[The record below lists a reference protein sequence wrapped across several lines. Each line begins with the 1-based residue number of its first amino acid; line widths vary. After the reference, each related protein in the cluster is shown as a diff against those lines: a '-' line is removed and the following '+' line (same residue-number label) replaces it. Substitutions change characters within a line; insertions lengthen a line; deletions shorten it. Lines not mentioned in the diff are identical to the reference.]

1 MGFGRAALVCA
12 SLVRALLILL
22 RLFVLPLLSVPL
34 LPVLLLAGLP
44 AASAEDEQR
53 FEISIAAQPLAL
65 ALQELA
71 EQVDIQIVFFS
82 GATEGLTASP
92 ISGSFTR
99 LEALRALLAGTGLR
113 YVFLNSDAVA
123 VQPVPEAATAPEPA
137 ADGVRPR
144 EPAAV
149 ADFAVTPEAPAGAFA
164 MEEIVVTGTAARSR
178 TKYESSVGISTFDR
192 ADIGR
197 QSPTSTADLI
207 SAVPGF
213 WVESTSGTTQ
223 GNVFARGIVQDGGYR
238 YVALVE
244 DGLPVYPV
252 FELSFYNPDQFIR
265 VSESIARVEVVRGG
279 TAPVFT
285 SGAVGGTI
293 NFVNERA
300 VSAPVLRVKA
310 AWSDYDS
317 RALDAY
323 WSAPLAGSW
332 WVSAGAYRRSSD
344 GVRYPGYVAD
354 EGGQVRFELA
364 RATQRSEVAIYA
376 KYIDDRSLFAVP
388 IPLTGSPENPTA
400 VDGTTAGTYS
410 LHSED
415 MQSAGLPASADEV
428 GLSDSD
434 LADGIHPRLLSAGAR
449 IDLRWDSGI
458 SLSSHGRFTDGD
470 VSFNAIFTGAVPVTG
485 QEFAAARGV
494 TPAYSYIAGGEA
506 FDAGLLVQ
514 NHGHWAVHKDY
525 RALQNDTR
533 LNFGWSRHDIAIG
546 AYLADF
552 SMSDRWSLGNL
563 LLTDVRDQPQRLA
576 LPGVT
581 DPQGFTQYSFLN
593 LLADYEGRL
602 AALYVSDEW
611 NVSDRLRLDFGA
623 RLDWTDIEA
632 SISRGRE
639 DVDLDGDPATTYD
652 RASLAGEDRDRH
664 DEQFSHTGFSAGF
677 NYELARYG
685 LAGQHALFGHLTG
698 SAKLPH
704 FDDIRNGITDK
715 DRVSN
720 VEFGYK
726 ASGDDL
732 AVFLTAFRTD
742 FDNVPFNDILLDGSI
757 VVRRARTRTYG
768 IELEGVY
775 EPVDSVGLQ
784 FALTLQDPEYREF
797 SGATLDN
804 SGKQVRRIPKVMARL
819 VPSVR
824 FANGRGRAWFSMAHV
839 GERFANDENTVAL
852 PAYLKLDAGVEYTL
866 GEHWSAQLNVDNL
879 SNEAGLTE
887 GNPRTD
893 VHAGGIGPLYNARAL
908 FGRSLAFAVRY
919 SFHAG

>member
-1 MGFGRAALVCA
+1 MRSGCA
-12 SLVRALLILL
+12 
-22 RLFVLPLLSVPL
+22 FVLAA
-34 LPVLLLAGLP
+34 LLLAAP
-44 AASAEDEQR
+44 EFSAADEKR
-53 FEISIAAQPLAL
+53 FDIAIPAQPLAL

-82 GATEGLTASP
+82 GATEGLTASA

-99 LEALRALLAGTGLR
+99 LDALDALLAGTGLR
-113 YVFLNSDAVA
+113 YVFLNSDSIA
-123 VQPVPEAATAPEPA
+123 VQPIPDAETAQAPA
-137 ADGVRPR
+137 ADTARPR
-144 EPAAV
+144 IQGG
-149 ADFAVTPEAPAGAFA
+149 VTGYSQPPEAPARAFA

-213 WVESTSGTTQ
+213 WVESTAGTTQ

-265 VSESIARVEVVRGG
+265 LSESTARVEVVRGG

-293 NFVNERA
+293 NFVNEKA
-300 VSAPVLRVKA
+300 ASAPVLRVKA
-310 AWSDYDS
+310 AWSDFDS

-332 WVSAGAYRRSSD
+332 WASAGAYRRSSE
-344 GVRYPGYVAD
+344 GVRYPGFVAD
-354 EGGQVRFELA
+354 EGGHVRFELA
-364 RATQRSEVAIYA
+364 RVTQRTELALYA

-388 IPLTGSPENPTA
+388 IPLRGSPENPTA
-400 VDGTTAGTYS
+400 ADGTAAGRYS

-415 MQSAGLPASADEV
+415 MRAAGLPASAAEV
-428 GLSDSD
+428 GLSGSD
-434 LADGIHPRLLSAGAR
+434 LADGIHPRLLSTGAR

-458 SLSSHGRFTDGD
+458 SLSSHTRFTDGD
-470 VSFNAIFTGAVPVTG
+470 VSFNGIFTGAVPLT
-485 QEFAAARGV
+485 
-494 TPAYSYIAGGEA
+494 GEA
-506 FDAGLLVQ
+506 FAAGRGVAPAYTYISGGAPFDAAFLVQ
-514 NHGHWAVHKDY
+514 NHGHWAVHKDF

-533 LNFGWSRHDIAIG
+533 LNFEWSGHDIAVG
-546 AYLADF
+546 TYLADF

-563 LLTDVRDQPQRLA
+563 LLTDVRDQPRRLA

-581 DPQGFTQYSFLN
+581 DPAGFTQYSFLN
-593 LLADYEGRL
+593 LLADYEGRI

-611 NVSDRLRLDFGA
+611 RVSDRLRLDVGA
-623 RLDWTDIEA
+623 RLDWTDIDA
-632 SISRGRE
+632 SISKGQ
-639 DVDLDGDPATTYD
+639 DGLDLDGDPTTTYD
-652 RASLAGEDRDRH
+652 RASLAGPARDQY
-664 DEQFSHTGFSAGF
+664 DEKFDHTGFSAGF
-677 NYELARYG
+677 NYELGHGPGGR
-685 LAGQHALFGHLTG
+685 HALFGHLTR

-715 DRVSN
+715 DGVSN
-720 VEFGYK
+720 VELGYK

-757 VVRRARTRTYG
+757 FVRRARTRTHG
-768 IELEGVY
+768 IEIEGVY
-775 EPVDSVGLQ
+775 EPIESVGLQ

-797 SGATLDN
+797 SGASLDN
-804 SGKQVRRIPKVMARL
+804 SGNQVRRIPRVMARL
-819 VPSVR
+819 VPSIQ
-824 FANGRGRAWFSMAHV
+824 FADGRGRAFFSLAHI
-839 GERFANDENTVAL
+839 GERFANDENTVSL
-852 PAYLKLDAGVEYTL
+852 PSYLKLDAGIEFAFR
-866 GEHWSAQLNVDNL
+866 EHWNAQLNVDNL

-893 VHAGGIGPLYNARAL
+893 VHTGGIGSLYNARAL
-908 FGRSLAFAVRY
+908 FGRSLTLAVRY
-919 SFHAG
+919 SFQAG